1 MPVMAVGTEKLSMPA
16 GRRRHLPPHLGMTGK
31 TFRPHRFHRIPQGS
45 QRFMRVGMA
54 IQAVIDLEMRFSL
67 MAEDTGGYRIFP
79 FWRMFRVAVKAA
91 DLGGMFAALG
101 GKSLQLKRMTL
112 GAIILLQRRL
122 RLVHGKRDRA
132 DQNKKNCETATS
144 DHASANVLCPPR
156 ENRFL
161 KAHEVKSTCP
171 LPGGKFLSEHA
182 TKQVHPVHD

>member
-1 MPVMAVGTEKLSMPA
+1 MTTCAVGIRLIRQMRLMASQAAGNKPMPVMAVGTEKLSMPA

-122 RLVHGKRDRA
+122 RLLHGKKDHA
-132 DQNKKNCETATS
+132 DQKKESCQPAAFQ
-144 DHASANVLCPPR
+144 HASTNIVFPVG
-156 ENRFL
+156 ENRFH
-161 KAHEVKSTCP
+161 KA
-171 LPGGKFLSEHA
+171 L
-182 TKQVHPVHD
+182 